1 MRGRGVGN
9 ERERSWEG
17 EGEELGMRGRAVGN
31 ERESSWE

>member
-9 ERERSWEG
+9 ERERSWEL
-17 EGEELGMRGRAVGN
+17 EGEKLGIRGREVWN